1 VRALLASIAIPD
13 DAKAWLLQGI
23 AKSREEQ
30 RAYHQTVVQE
40 IRTEIKEQEV
50 LMDRLYD
57 DRLHRL
63 ISEDFFRQRFD
74 LLEEKHRQLSRDLAR
89 HQHAEGA
96 YMELGSKLIELIAQ
110 APQIFERADPGQRRE
125 LVGLLTSNRV
135 LKGKTLEFDLRKPF
149 DVLVSAANH
158 ENGWVG
164 RIRTQYNDRA
174 RRPNMTSAE
183 VRQRFLNFFK
193 ERDHKVLPSS
203 PLIPFGD
210 PTLLFTSAGMVPF
223 KPYFLG
229 QAKPPFLRVTTC
241 QKVFRTVDID
251 VVGSDGHHLTFFEM
265 LGNFSFGD
273 YFKEKAIPYA
283 YEFLTRELRIDKERL
298 WAGIHNDDDESFEI
312 WKKTGVPAERI
323 RRFGDDYNFWAAG
336 PTGPCGPDSEIHY
349 DWGEE
354 YSCGRPDCGP
364 NCEHCDRFLEIWN
377 LVFMQW
383 NRDEIG
389 KRTPLERKGIDT
401 GMGLERITAVVNGDR
416 KGVFE
421 TDLFQPLIR
430 HFSEE
435 AGKSYGSN
443 SDSDASLRVLADHAR
458 GSAMLLADGVAPAN
472 DGRGY
477 VLRRLIRRGMVH
489 ARRLGPAAHLSS
501 GVPIVARMLG
511 DVYPEVR
518 KQVDRIAEAVRSEEE
533 RFGVALR
540 QGMERLQ
547 PLLDR
552 GTLNPEEVFY
562 LHDTLG
568 FPIELT
574 AELAKELG
582 VSVDL
587 EAVAALMERQREKS
601 RSATQE
607 FTAPLATSATEFVGY
622 DQLEVDATVTDV
634 FQVDSDHA
642 DVYLDRTPFYAER
655 GGQAADHGW
664 LSAGPLKRAEVSDVQ
679 IVGEAIRHRVN
690 TADWGWLGAGQK
702 VHAAVDSKRRT
713 ALTRHHSATHLLHR
727 ALREVLGEGA
737 TQAGSSV
744 LPEYATLD
752 FHFARG
758 LTSAEL
764 DRVSRLVNDKVRAN
778 LVRRVEVLPLAE
790 ALATGAVALFD
801 EKYGDK
807 ARVVSFGEWARELCG
822 GTHVERSGEL
832 GLVTLS
838 PDKSIGTGLRRIEL
852 RAGEAAENQLLA
864 LQGIVSKLAID
875 LRVGPPAIPP
885 RVEALQAEV
894 KRLQKQADRL
904 VDREAAQAIEALQL
918 ADVDGFALGLQK
930 VDAELKQLRVYANQ
944 AMEWSNQRLDLVI
957 VVGGKSFVIEVKPS
971 RTNLVKAPD
980 VIRVFTQVAGGKG
993 GGRSTLGEGGGID
1006 PDRVEQAFQRV
1017 RDYVSD
1023 QLEAHR

>member
-1 VRALLASIAIPD
+1 
-13 DAKAWLLQGI
+13 
-23 AKSREEQ
+23 
-30 RAYHQTVVQE
+30 
-40 IRTEIKEQEV
+40 
-50 LMDRLYD
+50 
-57 DRLHRL
+57 
-63 ISEDFFRQRFD
+63 
-74 LLEEKHRQLSRDLAR
+74 
-89 HQHAEGA
+89 
-96 YMELGSKLIELIAQ
+96 
-110 APQIFERADPGQRRE
+110 
-125 LVGLLTSNRV
+125 
-135 LKGKTLEFDLRKPF
+135 
-149 DVLVSAANH
+149 
-158 ENGWVG
+158 
-164 RIRTQYNDRA
+164 
-174 RRPNMTSAE
+174 MTSAE
-183 VRQRFLNFFK
+183 VRQRFLNVFK

-283 YEFLTRELRIDKERL
+283 YEFLTKELRIDKERL

-312 WKKTGVPAERI
+312 WKKTGVPEERI

-383 NRDEIG
+383 NRDETG
-389 KRTPLERKGIDT
+389 TRTPLERKGIDT
-401 GMGLERITAVVNGDR
+401 GMGLERITAVVNRYR

-421 TDLFQPLIR
+421 TDAFQPLIR

-435 AGKSYGSN
+435 AGKPYGSN

-489 ARRLGPAAHLSS
+489 ARRLGPAVHLSS

-547 PLLDR
+547 PLLER

-574 AELAKELG
+574 AELAKEKG

-587 EAVAALMERQREKS
+587 EAVAALMQSQRDRS
-601 RSATQE
+601 RVATGG
-607 FTAPLATSATEFVGY
+607 FTAPMARSASRFVGY
-622 DQLEVDATVTDV
+622 DRLESDATITDV
-634 FQVDSDHA
+634 FPVAGQPGQA
-642 DVYLDRTPFYAER
+642 DVFLDETPFYAER
-655 GGQAADHGW
+655 GGQTADIGV
-664 LSAGPLKRAEVSDVQ
+664 LSWKQETARVIGVQ
-679 IVGEAIRHRVN
+679 PQGEAIRHRVEV
-690 TADWGWLGAGQK
+690 APERLKAGDR
-702 VHAAVDSKRRT
+702 VHAAVDAARRQ
-713 ALTRHHSATHLLHR
+713 AVARHHSATHLLHR
-727 ALREVLGEGA
+727 ALRDVLGEEA
-737 TQAGSSV
+737 KQAGSSV
-744 LPEYATLD
+744 QPDYATFD
-752 FHFARG
+752 FRFPRA
-758 LTSAEL
+758 LTADEV
-764 DRVSRLVNDKVRAN
+764 DRVSRLLNEKIRAD
-778 LVRRVEVLPLAE
+778 LVRRVEELPLDQAIK
-790 ALATGAVALFD
+790 TGAVALFD
-801 EKYGDK
+801 EKYGDLV
-807 ARVVSFGEWARELCG
+807 RVVSFGEWARELCG
-822 GTHVERSGEL
+822 GTHVERSGEI
-832 GLVTLS
+832 GLALIS
-838 PDKSIGTGLRRIEL
+838 NDRSIGAGVRRIEM
-852 RAGEAAENQLLA
+852 RAGAAAEQQVRDNERVLRELGDA
-864 LQGIVSKLAID
+864 LRTS
-875 LRVGPPAIPP
+875 PAELPARI
-885 RVEALQAEV
+885 ATLQAEV
-894 KRLQKQADRL
+894 KRFEK
-904 VDREAAQAIEALQL
+904 EAATLRQKLAAGGGAQIEE
-918 ADVDGFALGLQK
+918 ADVNGVRLMLQYVDKGEKDLLLYADKALNRANGNGVAIVVAGRNFAVK
-930 VDAELKQLRVYANQ
+930 VASPLSERLPAN
-944 AMEWSNQRLDLVI
+944 DLVEAFRQ
-957 VVGGKSFVIEVKPS
+957 VV
-971 RTNLVKAPD
+971 
-980 VIRVFTQVAGGKG
+980 GGKG
-993 GGRSTLGEGGGID
+993 GGRGQVGQGGGID
-1006 PDRVEQAFQRV
+1006 PARVGDAFKSLQ
-1017 RDYVSD
+1017 DYVR
-1023 QLEAHR
+1023 AHLKDNT